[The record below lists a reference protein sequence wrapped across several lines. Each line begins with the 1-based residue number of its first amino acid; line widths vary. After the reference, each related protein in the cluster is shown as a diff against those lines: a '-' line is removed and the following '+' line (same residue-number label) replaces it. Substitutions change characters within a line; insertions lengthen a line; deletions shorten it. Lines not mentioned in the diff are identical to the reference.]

1 MPRQKFYTEV
11 CRDLEIWRRNL
22 VQGHS
27 ISLTYRN
34 LLVISKKSAM
44 TLTFKEETWFKVTA
58 HLHLQALFLW
68 SMSQIG
74 QGKRKYGLIEKEF
87 FTASKSC
94 SSLDLHTLYLEAL
107 CGPHWVKGRENMP
120 RTSDVR
126 WKDWIL
132 MDVFKANYPYQLFK
146 ILTFSFRKV
155 IQDTTWF
162 RFAACCVKKNL
173 A

>member
-1 MPRQKFYTEV
+1 MKYEPDWPREEK
-11 CRDLEIWRRNL
+11 IWP
-22 VQGHS
+22 
-27 ISLTYRN
+27 
-34 LLVISKKSAM
+34 
-44 TLTFKEETWFKVTA
+44 
-58 HLHLQALFLW
+58 
-68 SMSQIG
+68 
-74 QGKRKYGLIEKEF
+74 EKEF

-94 SSLDLHTLYLEAL
+94 SSLDLHTLYFEAL
-107 CGPHWVKGRENMP
+107 CVPHWVKGRENMP

-162 RFAACCVKKNL
+162 RFAACCVKKKTLLKGVPLIHYTCTYNSRFQIYSMILKYCRYFIHVNL
-173 A
+173 LQHVIYLQSMYHKNLCQCY